1 MGMEFFHDFSGK
13 IPLKRQFKKVKRKY
27 DRRIERFKRNI
38 LEPTVFIRYIKD
50 QKELDYWLENQEK
63 VLELLKSYNSNNEI
77 ILVANDELKQE
88 QKDRVVYWIEKDE
101 GDSVSR
107 CFFDKNAELLSIIQN
122 LRYERSNKIVHKKQ
136 FCKLYRRV
144 INRYYAY
151 KPEYIHCKEYE

>member
-1 MGMEFFHDFSGK
+1 MEFFHDFSGK

-38 LEPTVFIRYIKD
+38 LEPTVFIRYIKN
-50 QKELDYWLENQEK
+50 KEELDYWIENQEK
-63 VLELLKSYNSNNEI
+63 ILGLLKSYNSNNEI
-77 ILVANDELKQE
+77 ILIANNELKQE
-88 QKDRVVYWIEKDE
+88 QKDIVVYWVEKDE
-101 GDSVSR
+101 DDSVAR
-107 CFFDKNAELLSIIQN
+107 CFFDKNVELLSIIQN